1 MEKDKKEK
9 TYWDVKESEIDE
21 NLLKKIIKYQRLALI
36 TTLIYLPVVMLNL
49 VLQLLNQYI
58 DRTLM
63 LVFSSIIII
72 VALGVIVLYII
83 YIVNILKLKKQVKQA
98 AKQEE
103 KNNKQD

>member
-36 TTLIYLPVVMLNL
+36 TTLI
-49 VLQLLNQYI
+49 LNQYI